1 MPPTME
7 PPATV
12 DATLSGILTVN
23 FEGTVVYS
31 AYVLHCQTRAFF
43 WLGPGRGYLFGHVGY
58 SIALLEGG
66 YGLTDG
72 FDGPGSFTTKDEREF
87 RGGVKSA
94 SHVPFQGQSL
104 HPKRIQRREGTYR
117 YN

>member
-66 YGLTDG
+66 NALTDG
-72 FDGPGSFTTKDEREF
+72 FDGAHPLTTKDEREF
-87 RGGVKSA
+87 RSGIKSA
-94 SHVPFQGQSL
+94 SHVPFQSQSP
-104 HPKRIQRREGTYR
+104 HPKRIQRGKDTYR